1 RRQAPEERAASRD
14 GGRHAGE
21 RSRRRLH
28 RGTAPQGAGSRGAA
42 VPLAGPSRGAE
53 RDDPARPHRQRG
65 GPVPRDPG
73 RHGQVARV
81 LRAQGAPRGPG
92 RARGGGMT
100 AHTDVGA
107 YSMGLLEERDR
118 REFEDHLAGCP
129 ACAVEL
135 AELSPMAALFQGVE
149 LRGEEPAGGEVT
161 DLIRRRARQQRYR
174 RRWQVALGA
183 AAGIVLIG
191 GGIGTGIALAP
202 QHGNPPAPGVALTG
216 QLHSATDPGTGVA
229 GTVGLVAKAW
239 GTQVTLDLSKVAG
252 PAECELVAVSTTG
265 ERRVV
270 MGWLGA
276 APGDGVPG
284 HPAHLVI
291 RGGTS
296 IPRSDLARVDV
307 DVVNGRTLVSIPV

>member
-1 RRQAPEERAASRD
+1 
-14 GGRHAGE
+14 
-21 RSRRRLH
+21 
-28 RGTAPQGAGSRGAA
+28 
-42 VPLAGPSRGAE
+42 
-53 RDDPARPHRQRG
+53 
-65 GPVPRDPG
+65 
-73 RHGQVARV
+73 
-81 LRAQGAPRGPG
+81 
-92 RARGGGMT
+92 MT

-129 ACAVEL
+129 ACAAEV
-135 AELSPMAALFQGVE
+135 AELSPMAALLKGVE
-149 LRGEEPAGGEVT
+149 LKEAEPAAGREPDGGEVT
-161 DLIRRRARQQRYR
+161 ELLRRRARQQRQR

-191 GGIGTGIALAP
+191 GGIGVGIAAAP
-202 QHGNPPAPGVALTG
+202 QHGPPPAPPLALTG
-216 QLHSATDPGTGVA
+216 QLHSATDPGTGAA

-239 GTQVTLDLSKVAG
+239 GTQVTLDLSKVPG
-252 PAECELVAVSTTG
+252 PAECELVAVSRTG

-270 MGWLGA
+270 MGWLVP

-291 RGGTS
+291 RGSTS
-296 IPRSDLARVDV
+296 IPRNDLARVDV

>member
-1 RRQAPEERAASRD
+1 
-14 GGRHAGE
+14 
-21 RSRRRLH
+21 
-28 RGTAPQGAGSRGAA
+28 
-42 VPLAGPSRGAE
+42 
-53 RDDPARPHRQRG
+53 
-65 GPVPRDPG
+65 
-73 RHGQVARV
+73 
-81 LRAQGAPRGPG
+81 
-92 RARGGGMT
+92 MT

-129 ACAVEL
+129 ACAAEV
-135 AELSPMAALFQGVE
+135 AELSPMAALLKGVE
-149 LRGEEPAGGEVT
+149 LGSAEPDGAGGEPAAGREPGGGDVT
-161 DLIRRRARQQRYR
+161 ELLRRRARQQRRR

-191 GGIGTGIALAP
+191 GGIGVGIAAAP
-202 QHGNPPAPGVALTG
+202 QNGPPPAPPLALTG
-216 QLHSATDPGTGVA
+216 QLHSATDRGTGVA

-239 GTQVTLDLSKVAG
+239 GTQVTLDLSKVHG
-252 PAECELVAVSTTG
+252 PAECELIAVSRTG

-270 MGWLGA
+270 MGWLVTT
-276 APGDGVPG
+276 PGDGVPG

-296 IPRSDLARVDV
+296 IPRSDLSRVDV

>member
-1 RRQAPEERAASRD
+1 
-14 GGRHAGE
+14 
-21 RSRRRLH
+21 
-28 RGTAPQGAGSRGAA
+28 
-42 VPLAGPSRGAE
+42 
-53 RDDPARPHRQRG
+53 
-65 GPVPRDPG
+65 
-73 RHGQVARV
+73 
-81 LRAQGAPRGPG
+81 
-92 RARGGGMT
+92 MT

-129 ACAVEL
+129 ACAAEV
-135 AELSPMAALFQGVE
+135 AELSPMAALLRGVE
-149 LRGEEPAGGEVT
+149 LREAETGGAAGEAPADGPPEAHVT
-161 DLIRRRARQQRYR
+161 DLIRRRARQQRHR

-191 GGIGTGIALAP
+191 GGIGVGIAAAP
-202 QHGNPPAPGVALTG
+202 QHGSAPEPGVALAG

-229 GTVGLVAKAW
+229 GTVGLVTKAW
-239 GTQVTLDLSKVAG
+239 GTQVTLDLSKVRG
-252 PAECELVAVSTTG
+252 PAECELVAVSRTG

-270 MGWLGA
+270 MGWLVA

>member
-1 RRQAPEERAASRD
+1 
-14 GGRHAGE
+14 
-21 RSRRRLH
+21 
-28 RGTAPQGAGSRGAA
+28 
-42 VPLAGPSRGAE
+42 
-53 RDDPARPHRQRG
+53 
-65 GPVPRDPG
+65 
-73 RHGQVARV
+73 
-81 LRAQGAPRGPG
+81 
-92 RARGGGMT
+92 MT

-107 YSMGLLEERDR
+107 YAMGLLEERDR

-129 ACAVEL
+129 ACAAEV
-135 AELSPMAALFQGVE
+135 AELSPMAALLRGVE
-149 LRGEEPAGGEVT
+149 PGGVEPAAGREPGGGDVT
-161 DLIRRRARQQRYR
+161 ELLRRRARRQRQR

-191 GGIGTGIALAP
+191 GGIGVGIAAAA
-202 QHGNPPAPGVALTG
+202 QSGPPAPPPLALTG

-239 GTQVTLDLSKVAG
+239 GTQITLDLSKVHG
-252 PAECELVAVSTTG
+252 PAECELVALSRTG

-270 MGWLGA
+270 MGWLVT

-296 IPRSDLARVDV
+296 IPRSDLSRVDV
-307 DVVNGRTLVSIPV
+307 DVVNGRTLVSIPG

>member
-1 RRQAPEERAASRD
+1 
-14 GGRHAGE
+14 
-21 RSRRRLH
+21 
-28 RGTAPQGAGSRGAA
+28 
-42 VPLAGPSRGAE
+42 
-53 RDDPARPHRQRG
+53 
-65 GPVPRDPG
+65 
-73 RHGQVARV
+73 
-81 LRAQGAPRGPG
+81 
-92 RARGGGMT
+92 MT

-129 ACAVEL
+129 ACAAEV
-135 AELSPMAALFQGVE
+135 AELSPMAALLRGVE
-149 LRGEEPAGGEVT
+149 LTGVEPAGAAGGEPHAGREPGGGEVT
-161 DLIRRRARQQRYR
+161 ELLRRRARQQRRR

-191 GGIGTGIALAP
+191 GGIGVGIAAAP
-202 QHGNPPAPGVALTG
+202 QDSPPPAPPLALTG

-239 GTQVTLDLSKVAG
+239 GTQVTLDLSKVHG
-252 PAECELVAVSTTG
+252 PAECELVAVSRTG

-270 MGWLGA
+270 MGWLVA

-291 RGGTS
+291 KGGTS
-296 IPRSDLARVDV
+296 IPRNDLSRVDV

>member
-1 RRQAPEERAASRD
+1 
-14 GGRHAGE
+14 
-21 RSRRRLH
+21 
-28 RGTAPQGAGSRGAA
+28 
-42 VPLAGPSRGAE
+42 
-53 RDDPARPHRQRG
+53 
-65 GPVPRDPG
+65 
-73 RHGQVARV
+73 
-81 LRAQGAPRGPG
+81 
-92 RARGGGMT
+92 MT

-118 REFEDHLAGCP
+118 RKFEDHLAGCP
-129 ACAVEL
+129 ACAAEV
-135 AELSPMAALFQGVE
+135 AELSPMAALLRGVE
-149 LRGEEPAGGEVT
+149 LREVEPGGAEGGEPAAGREPEGGDVT
-161 DLIRRRARQQRYR
+161 EFLRRRARQQRRR

-191 GGIGTGIALAP
+191 GGIGVGIAAAP
-202 QHGNPPAPGVALTG
+202 QNGPPPPPPLALTG

-239 GTQVTLDLSKVAG
+239 GTQVTLDLSKVHG
-252 PAECELVAVSTTG
+252 PAECELVAVSRTG

-270 MGWLGA
+270 MGWLVT

-296 IPRSDLARVDV
+296 IPRSDLSRVDV